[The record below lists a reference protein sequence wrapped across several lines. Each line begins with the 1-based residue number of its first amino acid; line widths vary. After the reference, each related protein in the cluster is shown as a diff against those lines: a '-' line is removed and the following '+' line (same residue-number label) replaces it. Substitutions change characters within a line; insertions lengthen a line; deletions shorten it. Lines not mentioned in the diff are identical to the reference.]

1 MLKSKGSILRHGE
14 RDLDRI
20 HSKQIF
26 KIFQNTHPIH
36 TTCVCSLKIDLDNLE
51 GGSQEH
57 LSARNSNKKTVCRN
71 TNVFKIV
78 MEDLIL
84 DLAKLVE
91 TPKEH

>member
-1 MLKSKGSILRHGE
+1 MGRGTLIE
-14 RDLDRI
+14 Y
-20 HSKQIF
+20 SKQIF

-36 TTCVCSLKIDLDNLE
+36 TTCVYSLKIDLDNLE
-51 GGSQEH
+51 GGSEEH

-78 MEDLIL
+78 TEDRIL